1 MGLRSRR
8 NGLILKKTQMK
19 FQNLTPHSL
28 AIETKDGRIITVPPS
43 GIVARLA
50 VTREARPVFVVNGD
64 VFCVS
69 RPTLGAITGLPNSEK
84 GILFVCSALVAEQA
98 KRTDVVSVGELI
110 RDASG
115 AVVGARGLCSYA
127 EVTS

>member
-1 MGLRSRR
+1 MAARTNR
-8 NGLILKKTQMK
+8 KKTQMK

-28 AIETKDGRIITVPPS
+28 AIESKDGRIITVPPS

-69 RPTLGAITGLPNSEK
+69 RPTLGAITGLPNPEK
-84 GILFVCSALVAEQA
+84 GMLFVCSALVAEQA
-98 KRTDVVSVGELI
+98 KRTDVVSVGELL
-110 RDASG
+110 RDANG

-127 EVTS
+127 EAGS